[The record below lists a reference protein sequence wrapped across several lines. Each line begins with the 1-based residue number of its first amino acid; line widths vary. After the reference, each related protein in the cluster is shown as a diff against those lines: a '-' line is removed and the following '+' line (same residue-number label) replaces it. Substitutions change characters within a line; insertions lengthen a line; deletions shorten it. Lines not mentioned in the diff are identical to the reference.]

1 MVSQQESQF
10 LPLNSV
16 APASWTTRA
25 PLCLGRQGKALDPGG
40 IQSTIDDCLL
50 SDDVLAMQQHQLP
63 NPQPKA
69 ESP

>member
-16 APASWTTRA
+16 AAVS
-25 PLCLGRQGKALDPGG
+25 GRPKRPSALVVQGKALDPGG

-63 NPQPKA
+63 
-69 ESP
+69 ESSTQG